1 VAACP
6 NCGSENAQG
15 ANFCSVCGA
24 QLGAVEAPEAAEVR
38 KTVTIVFCDVT
49 GSTELGEQL
58 DPESMRKVMARYFD
72 AMRAALERHGGSVEK
87 FIGDAVMAVFGIPQL
102 HEDDALRAVRAAA
115 DMRTALADLNR
126 ELERDHGV
134 RLACRIGVNTG
145 EVLVGADT
153 SDFGRV
159 TGDAVNTAARLEG
172 AARPSEI
179 LIGDATEL
187 LVRDGVQTEPVE
199 PLSLKGKAE
208 PVPAHRLVEVLS
220 EIGQVRR
227 ALTSAMVG
235 RDRELEDLTRA
246 FARAAEDR
254 SCLLFTILGAAGEG
268 KTRLVEEFLS
278 TVDGSGSVVR
288 GRCLPYGEG
297 ITYWPVAE
305 AVREALGV
313 QAFDPPERVTLRLDE
328 ALAGDEHSRAI
339 AGRLGEILGFGEGLA
354 AAEETPWAIRRFLE
368 ILAAQRPLVAVWEDI
383 HWAEP
388 AFLDCVNHVVDWS
401 RDAPILMLCTAR
413 PEFLDRRSDWGGGK
427 LNASTLL
434 LRPLDPKDSAE
445 LIANLLGGA
454 GLADEAL
461 DRVTEAA
468 GGNPLFVEQLLSML
482 IDDGVLVRQNGGWT
496 ALDDLS
502 SVSVPPSVAAL
513 LAARLERLSDE
524 ERRTIECGSVIGK
537 EFYADAVRYLLPE
550 RLRPNA
556 SELIM
561 SLVRKELVRSE
572 RSAAPGDDAF
582 RFRHILIRDA
592 AYQAIPKERRAELHE
607 GFADWIA
614 HVGRERAEEADEL
627 MGYHLEQAF
636 RYREALGPLDEHAL
650 ELGRRASQRLA
661 AAGRRALARH
671 DVRAVINLLGR
682 AESLLDPSTAAR
694 VSLLPDLAIALWNG
708 GQVDEAKA
716 IVEEA
721 RVRAE
726 ELGMPELEMHA
737 MLAGSFVSS
746 DVTASSGVRGSSRSD
761 RPFDQIRV
769 DSERAIRMFEASGD
783 ERGLARAW
791 HLIADVEWDLG
802 HAGAQLAALERALE
816 HAGRVG
822 APFETGEVLLS
833 VTSAIV
839 RGPTPV
845 TEGIAKSE
853 QFVRDF
859 PGNRVV
865 EAYLDHAIA
874 HLRARL
880 GEFDAAREASDRY
893 RAFLLDTG
901 QMIGYWRSAELRF
914 DVEMLAGDTEAALA
928 VAEEGYM
935 ALLEKGDRWPYLGAF
950 VGQARLELGQMEEA
964 AEVAEVAASSA
975 IAVERALGLGVLARV
990 RAREG
995 DGVAAEKLISEAV
1008 EIVERTDF
1016 LFDRGT
1022 VQLDLAEVMELLGH
1036 DEEARSA
1043 RERALAM
1050 FEEKGDLVS
1059 AARTRSLLERG

>member
-1 VAACP
+1 VTACP
-6 NCGSENAQG
+6 NCGSENADG
-15 ANFCSVCGA
+15 ANFCSVCGTR
-24 QLGAVEAPEAAEVR
+24 LVPVEAETAAGSR
-38 KTVTIVFCDVT
+38 KTVTVVFCDVT
-49 GSTELGEQL
+49 GSTELGERL

-115 DMRTALADLNR
+115 DMRTALEDLNG
-126 ELERDHGV
+126 ELERDQGL

-145 EVLVGADT
+145 EVLVGAEAA
-153 SDFGRV
+153 DFGRV
-159 TGDAVNTAARLEG
+159 TGDALNTAARLE
-172 AARPSEI
+172 AAAAPGEI

-187 LVRDGVQTEPVE
+187 LVRHAVRTEPVE

-208 PVPAHRLVEVLS
+208 PVPAHRLVEVVS
-220 EIGQVRR
+220 EIGQARR
-227 ALTSAMVG
+227 ALTSTMVG
-235 RDRELEDLTRA
+235 RDRELEDLSRA
-246 FARAAEDR
+246 FTRAAEDR

-313 QAFDPPERVTLRLDE
+313 QAFDSPERVTARLDD
-328 ALAGDEHSRAI
+328 ALAGDEHARAI

-401 RDAPILMLCTAR
+401 RDAPIMMLCTAR
-413 PEFLDRRSDWGGGK
+413 PEFLDSRSDWGGGK

-454 GLADEAL
+454 GLADQAL
-461 DRVTEAA
+461 DRITEAA

-496 ALDDLS
+496 ALGDLS

-513 LAARLERLSDE
+513 LAARLERLSDD
-524 ERRTIECGSVIGK
+524 ERRTIECASVIGK
-537 EFYADAVRYLLPE
+537 EFYAEAVRYLLPE
-550 RLRPNA
+550 PLGPSA

-572 RSAAPGDDAF
+572 RSGALGDDAF
-582 RFRHILIRDA
+582 RFRHILIRDS

-614 HVGRERAEEADEL
+614 HVGGERAEEADEI

-636 RYREALGPLDEHAL
+636 RYREALGPLDEDAL
-650 ELGRRASQRLA
+650 ELGRRASQRLT

-671 DVRAVINLLGR
+671 DARAVINLLGR

-726 ELGMPELEMHA
+726 ELGMPELAMHA
-737 MLAGSFVSS
+737 TLAGSFVSS
-746 DVTASSGVRGSSRSD
+746 DVTTSSGIQGPSRSD
-761 RPFDQIRV
+761 RPFDQIRA

-816 HAGRVG
+816 HAGRVS
-822 APFETGEVLLS
+822 APFETAEVLLS

-845 TEGIAKSE
+845 IEGIAKSE

-865 EAYLDHAIA
+865 EAYMDHATA

-914 DVEMLAGDTEAALA
+914 DVEMLAGDTEAARA
-928 VAEEGYM
+928 VAEKGYV

-950 VGQARLELGQMEEA
+950 LGQARLALGQMEEA

-975 IAVERALGLGVLARV
+975 IAVERALGLGVLAQV

-995 DGVAAEKLISEAV
+995 DGVAAEKLIREAV

-1022 VQLDLAEVMELLGH
+1022 VQLDFAEVMDAVGRAG
-1036 DEEARSA
+1036 EARVA
-1043 RERALAM
+1043 RDRAFQM

-1059 AARTRSLLERG
+1059 AAGARSLLDLG

>member
-1 VAACP
+1 
-6 NCGSENAQG
+6 
-15 ANFCSVCGA
+15 
-24 QLGAVEAPEAAEVR
+24 
-38 KTVTIVFCDVT
+38 
-49 GSTELGEQL
+49 
-58 DPESMRKVMARYFD
+58 M
-72 AMRAALERHGGSVEK
+72 
-87 FIGDAVMAVFGIPQL
+87 
-102 HEDDALRAVRAAA
+102 
-115 DMRTALADLNR
+115 
-126 ELERDHGV
+126 
-134 RLACRIGVNTG
+134 
-145 EVLVGADT
+145 
-153 SDFGRV
+153 
-159 TGDAVNTAARLEG
+159 
-172 AARPSEI
+172 
-179 LIGDATEL
+179 
-187 LVRDGVQTEPVE
+187 
-199 PLSLKGKAE
+199 
-208 PVPAHRLVEVLS
+208 
-220 EIGQVRR
+220 
-227 ALTSAMVG
+227 
-235 RDRELEDLTRA
+235 
-246 FARAAEDR
+246 
-254 SCLLFTILGAAGEG
+254 
-268 KTRLVEEFLS
+268 
-278 TVDGSGSVVR
+278 DGSGSVVR

-313 QAFDPPERVTLRLDE
+313 QAFDPPERVTARLDD
-328 ALAGDEHSRAI
+328 ALAGDEHARAI

-401 RDAPILMLCTAR
+401 RDAPIMMLCTAR
-413 PEFLDRRSDWGGGK
+413 PEFLDSRSDWGGGK

-454 GLADEAL
+454 GLADQAL
-461 DRVTEAA
+461 DRIAEAA

-496 ALDDLS
+496 ALGDLS

-513 LAARLERLSDE
+513 LAARLERLSDD
-524 ERRTIECGSVIGK
+524 ERRTIECASVIGK
-537 EFYADAVRYLLPE
+537 EFYADAVGYLLPE
-550 RLRPNA
+550 PLGPSA
-556 SELIM
+556 SQLIM

-572 RSAAPGDDAF
+572 RSGALGDDAF
-582 RFRHILIRDA
+582 RFRHILIRDS

-614 HVGRERAEEADEL
+614 HVGGERAEEADEI

-636 RYREALGPLDEHAL
+636 RYREALGPLDEDAL
-650 ELGRRASQRLA
+650 ELGRRASQRLT

-671 DVRAVINLLGR
+671 DARAVINLLGR
-682 AESLLDPSTAAR
+682 AETLLDPSTADR

-726 ELGMPELEMHA
+726 ELGMPELAMHA
-737 MLAGSFVSS
+737 TLAGSFVSS
-746 DVTASSGVRGSSRSD
+746 DVTTSSEIRGPSRSD
-761 RPFDQIRV
+761 RPFDQIRA
-769 DSERAIRMFEASGD
+769 DSERAILMFEASGD

-791 HLIADVEWDLG
+791 HLIAGVEWDLG

-822 APFETGEVLLS
+822 APFETAEVLLS

-865 EAYLDHAIA
+865 EAYMDHATA

-914 DVEMLAGDTEAALA
+914 DVEMLAGDTEAARA
-928 VAEEGYM
+928 VAEKGYL

-950 VGQARLELGQMEEA
+950 LGQARLALGQMEEA

-975 IAVERALGLGVLARV
+975 IAVERALGLGVLAQV

-995 DGVAAEKLISEAV
+995 DGVAAEKLIREAV

-1022 VQLDLAEVMELLGH
+1022 VQLDLAEVMDAVGRAG
-1036 DEEARSA
+1036 EARVA
-1043 RERALAM
+1043 RDRAFQM
-1050 FEEKGDLVS
+1050 FEQKGDLVS
-1059 AARTRSLLERG
+1059 AAGARSLLDRG

>member
-1 VAACP
+1 MACP
-6 NCGSENAQG
+6 NCGSENADG
-15 ANFCSVCGA
+15 ANFCSVCGTR
-24 QLGAVEAPEAAEVR
+24 LVPVEAETAAGSR
-38 KTVTIVFCDVT
+38 KTVTVVFCDVT
-49 GSTELGEQL
+49 GSTELGERL

-115 DMRTALADLNR
+115 DMHTALEDLNG
-126 ELERDHGV
+126 ELERDQGL

-145 EVLVGADT
+145 EVLVGAEAV
-153 SDFGRV
+153 DFGRV
-159 TGDAVNTAARLEG
+159 TGDALNTAARLE
-172 AARPSEI
+172 AAAAPGEI

-187 LVRDGVQTEPVE
+187 LVRHAVRTEPVE

-208 PVPAHRLVEVLS
+208 PVPAHRLVEVVS
-220 EIGQVRR
+220 EIGQARR
-227 ALTSAMVG
+227 ALTSTMVG
-235 RDRELEDLTRA
+235 RDRELEDLSRA

-313 QAFDPPERVTLRLDE
+313 QAFDPPERVTARLDD
-328 ALAGDEHSRAI
+328 ALAGDEHARAI

-401 RDAPILMLCTAR
+401 RDAPIMMLCTAR
-413 PEFLDRRSDWGGGK
+413 PEFLDSRSDWGGGK

-454 GLADEAL
+454 GLADQAL
-461 DRVTEAA
+461 DRIAEAA

-496 ALDDLS
+496 ALGDLS

-513 LAARLERLSDE
+513 LAARLERLSDD
-524 ERRTIECGSVIGK
+524 ERRTIECASVIGK

-550 RLRPNA
+550 PLGPSA
-556 SELIM
+556 SQLIM

-572 RSAAPGDDAF
+572 RSGALGDDAF
-582 RFRHILIRDA
+582 RFRHILIRDS
-592 AYQAIPKERRAELHE
+592 AYQAIPKERRAELHD

-614 HVGRERAEEADEL
+614 HVGGDRAEEADEI

-636 RYREALGPLDEHAL
+636 RYREALGPLDEDAL
-650 ELGRRASQRLA
+650 KLGRRASQRLT

-671 DVRAVINLLGR
+671 DARAVINLLGR

-726 ELGMPELEMHA
+726 ELGMPELAMHA
-737 MLAGSFVSS
+737 TLAGSFVSS
-746 DVTASSGVRGSSRSD
+746 DVTTSSGIRGPSRSD
-761 RPFDQIRV
+761 RPFDQIRA

-791 HLIADVEWDLG
+791 HLIAGVEWDLG

-822 APFETGEVLLS
+822 APFETAEVLLS

-865 EAYLDHAIA
+865 EAYMDHATA

-928 VAEEGYM
+928 VAEKGYM

-950 VGQARLELGQMEEA
+950 LGQARLALGQMEEA

-975 IAVERALGLGVLARV
+975 IAVERALGLGVLAQV

-995 DGVAAEKLISEAV
+995 DGVAAEKRIREAV
-1008 EIVERTDF
+1008 EIVEQTDF

-1022 VQLDLAEVMELLGH
+1022 VQLDLADVMDAIDRAG
-1036 DEEARSA
+1036 EARVA
-1043 RERALAM
+1043 RDRAFQM
-1050 FEEKGDLVS
+1050 FEQKGDLVS
-1059 AARTRSLLERG
+1059 AAGARSLLDRE